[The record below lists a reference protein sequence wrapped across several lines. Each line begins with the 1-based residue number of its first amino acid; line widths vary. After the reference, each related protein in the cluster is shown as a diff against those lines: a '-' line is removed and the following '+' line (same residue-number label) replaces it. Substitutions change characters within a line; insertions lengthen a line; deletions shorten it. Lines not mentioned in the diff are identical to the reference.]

1 MIFFVAIAAAFLVAG
16 ATGGDVRR
24 LGQIHVRYWG
34 LLLAAFLLKGGLL
47 LLVARHVDEV
57 LPYSGAINVAVLV
70 LLLAGA
76 LLNRGLPGAPLF
88 AAGFLLNLVV
98 LTAFAGHMPVLVP
111 PDVHNAGRA
120 VAELGSGRDP
130 VHTLLTE
137 RRGLWFLGD
146 VIYLPALGRASLV
159 SLGDCLLAAGLVWLI
174 IAASRRPAPVAA
186 SLASSS
192 RPHAM

>member
-1 MIFFVAIAAAFLVAG
+1 VIFFVAVAAAFLVAG

-24 LGQIHVRYWG
+24 LGQIQVRYWG
-34 LLLAAFLLKGGLL
+34 LLLVAFLLKGALL
-47 LLVARHVDEV
+47 LLAARHVDEV
-57 LPYSGAINVAVLV
+57 LPYSGAFNVAVLV

-88 AAGFLLNLVV
+88 VAGFLLNLVV
-98 LTAFAGHMPVLVP
+98 ISAFGGHMPVLVP

-130 VHTLLTE
+130 VHMLLTE
-137 RRGLWFLGD
+137 RRGAWFLGD

-159 SLGDCLLAAGLVWLI
+159 SVGDCFLAAGLVWLI
-174 IAASRRPAPVAA
+174 IAASRRPLRVRA
-186 SLASSS
+186 LASSS
-192 RPHAM
+192 RVR